1 MQYKVRI
8 DGKAGDPYVIKE
20 RTSQAPQVVPI
31 KFSSRDHAEEFIRDH
46 AGKKEFPNRFEGF
59 WCSMNRTPE
68 EREYYRKNLAPLFKA
83 KRAICE
89 INDVDGARI
98 VLHKNDKKVFYVE
111 GSELRLV
118 CKLLP
123 NGSMQW
129 DNDIEQSVRDK
140 YLVLMAGR

>member
-1 MQYKVRI
+1 MVQKII
-8 DGKAGDPYVIKE
+8 DDKAGDPHVIKE
-20 RTSQAPQVVPI
+20 RTSQAPQGVPI
-31 KFSSRDHAEEFIRDH
+31 ELPSRAHTEVFIRDH

-59 WCSMNRTPE
+59 WCSMSRTLE

-89 INDVDGARI
+89 INDVDGTRI
-98 VLHKNDKKVFYVE
+98 VEYKNNKKVFYVE

-118 CKLLP
+118 CKLFP

-129 DNDIEQSVRDK
+129 NNDIEQSVRDK
-140 YLVLMAGR
+140 YLTLMAGR